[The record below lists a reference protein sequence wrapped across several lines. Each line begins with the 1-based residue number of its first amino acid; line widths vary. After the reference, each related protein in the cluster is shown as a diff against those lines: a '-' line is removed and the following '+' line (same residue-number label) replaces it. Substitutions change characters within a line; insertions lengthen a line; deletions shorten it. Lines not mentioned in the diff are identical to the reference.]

1 MRKETHD
8 RELLLALEEGIDY
21 VSIDGGKPMVTENVS
36 SRING
41 DYLLVFPEEILIP

>member
-21 VSIDGGKPMVTENVS
+21 VSIDGGEPMVTENVS
-36 SRING
+36 SRIYG